1 MNPNYP
7 NQHVKIAISFKTYC
21 SICSV
26 AAKQTTALFFPGSA
40 DRKMQRKNAKE
51 QSGGCSA
58 QVLVL
63 QEEILGFITLL
74 QECCEVKQRYLE
86 KQLNQHQSN
95 LYKLEFTWKD
105 K

>member
-1 MNPNYP
+1 M
-7 NQHVKIAISFKTYC
+7 QCTSF
-21 SICSV
+21 SSSR
-26 AAKQTTALFFPGSA
+26 G
-40 DRKMQRKNAKE
+40 N
-51 QSGGCSA
+51 
-58 QVLVL
+58 
-63 QEEILGFITLL
+63 LGFITLL